1 MGNKVPSFCAAG
13 PFCIHISTMWPTVFL
28 TVDKV
33 GEGGQIRKRIF
44 PHAPVYYAPV
54 TIVLPYQDHAAGAWG
69 LGPGGWGSQA
79 VWYVGSSSRTPP
91 AAWAGADPSLLQ
103 SSLPGQ
109 S

>member
-33 GEGGQIRKRIF
+33 GEGGRQIRKRIF

-69 LGPGGWGSQA
+69 LGPGAWGL
-79 VWYVGSSSRTPP
+79 GPG
-91 AAWAGADPSLLQ
+91 AWSLSLSL
-103 SSLPGQ
+103 SSLTSKEAG
-109 S
+109 